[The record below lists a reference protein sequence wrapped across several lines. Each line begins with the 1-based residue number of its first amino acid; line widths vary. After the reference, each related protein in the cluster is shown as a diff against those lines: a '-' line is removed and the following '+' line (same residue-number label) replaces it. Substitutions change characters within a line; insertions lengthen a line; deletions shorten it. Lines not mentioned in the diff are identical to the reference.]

1 MKNLLLIS
9 VMFLTTLAY
18 GQNCYS
24 VKHVESRANIENI
37 SPKRFT
43 LGVKQITEEV
53 MSERYSICEDGD
65 SVSVIVESIEAP
77 TTGVAIGPF
86 EMKRKVTIVTTKI
99 IINGKEY
106 IGVGEGKVDVKST
119 FIELQ
124 DENLPFEKS
133 SFSAALKKSL
143 VDAVNKIWGNT
154 FQYYF

>member
-1 MKNLLLIS
+1 MRKLLLIP
-9 VMFLTTLAY
+9 VMFLASLTYA
-18 GQNCYS
+18 QNCYS
-24 VKHVESRANIENI
+24 VKHVESRANIEGV

-53 MSERYSICEDGD
+53 ISEKYSICENGD
-65 SVSVIVESIEAP
+65 SVSVIVLSIEAP
-77 TTGVAIGPF
+77 TTGIAIGPF

-99 IINGKEY
+99 IINNKEY
-106 IGVGEGKVDVKST
+106 IGVGKGKVDVKST

-143 VDAVNKIWGNT
+143 IDSVNKI
-154 FQYYF
+154 

>member
-99 IINGKEY
+99 IINDKEY

-143 VDAVNKIWGNT
+143 VDAVNKI
-154 FQYYF
+154 

>member
-1 MKNLLLIS
+1 MRKLLLIP
-9 VMFLTTLAY
+9 VMFLASLTYA
-18 GQNCYS
+18 QNCYS
-24 VKHVESRANIENI
+24 VKHVESRANIEGI

-53 MSERYSICEDGD
+53 ISEKYSICEDGD

-77 TTGVAIGPF
+77 TTGIAIGPF

-106 IGVGEGKVDVKST
+106 VGVGESKIDVKST

-124 DENLPFEKS
+124 DENIPFEKS

-143 VDAVNKIWGNT
+143 MDGVNKI
-154 FQYYF
+154 

>member
-53 MSERYSICEDGD
+53 MSERHSICEDGD

-106 IGVGEGKVDVKST
+106 IGEGTAKTTVKST
-119 FIELQ
+119 LIELK
-124 DENLPFEKS
+124 DENLPFEKTT
-133 SFSAALKKSL
+133 FASAVKKSL
-143 VDAVNKIWGNT
+143 LDAVSKM
-154 FQYYF
+154 

>member
-1 MKNLLLIS
+1 MRKLLLIP
-9 VMFLTTLAY
+9 VMFLASLTYA
-18 GQNCYS
+18 QNCYS
-24 VKHVESRANIENI
+24 VKHVESRANIEGV

-53 MSERYSICEDGD
+53 ISEKYSICENGD
-65 SVSVIVESIEAP
+65 SVSVIVLSIEAP
-77 TTGVAIGPF
+77 TTGIAIGPF
-86 EMKRKVTIVTTKI
+86 EMKRKITIVTTKI
-99 IINGKEY
+99 IINNKEY

-143 VDAVNKIWGNT
+143 IDSVNKI
-154 FQYYF
+154 

>member
-1 MKNLLLIS
+1 MRKLLLIP
-9 VMFLTTLAY
+9 VMFLASLTYA
-18 GQNCYS
+18 QNCYS
-24 VKHVESRANIENI
+24 VKHVESRANIEGV

-53 MSERYSICEDGD
+53 ISEKYSICENGD
-65 SVSVIVESIEAP
+65 SVSVIVLSIEAP
-77 TTGVAIGPF
+77 TTGIAIGPF

-99 IINGKEY
+99 IINNKEY

-133 SFSAALKKSL
+133 SFSAALKKSII
-143 VDAVNKIWGNT
+143 DSVNKI
-154 FQYYF
+154 

>member
-1 MKNLLLIS
+1 MRKLLLIP
-9 VMFLTTLAY
+9 VMFLASLTYA
-18 GQNCYS
+18 QNCYS
-24 VKHVESRANIENI
+24 VKHVESRANIEGI

-53 MSERYSICEDGD
+53 ISEKYSICEDGD

-99 IINGKEY
+99 NINGKEY
-106 IGVGEGKVDVKST
+106 VGVGESKIDVKST

-124 DENLPFEKS
+124 DENIPFEKS

-143 VDAVNKIWGNT
+143 MDGVNKI
-154 FQYYF
+154 

>member
-1 MKNLLLIS
+1 MRKLLLIP
-9 VMFLTTLAY
+9 VMFLVSLTYA
-18 GQNCYS
+18 QNCYS
-24 VKHVESRANIENI
+24 VKHVESRANIEGV

-53 MSERYSICEDGD
+53 ISEKYSICENGD
-65 SVSVIVESIEAP
+65 SVSVIVLSIEAP
-77 TTGVAIGPF
+77 TTGIAIGPF

-99 IINGKEY
+99 IINNKEY

-143 VDAVNKIWGNT
+143 IDSVNKI
-154 FQYYF
+154 

>member
-1 MKNLLLIS
+1 MRKLLLIP
-9 VMFLTTLAY
+9 VMFLASLTYA
-18 GQNCYS
+18 QNCYS
-24 VKHVESRANIENI
+24 VKHVESRANIEGI

-53 MSERYSICEDGD
+53 ISEKYSICEDGD

-106 IGVGEGKVDVKST
+106 VGGGESKIDVKST

-124 DENLPFEKS
+124 DENIPFEKS

-143 VDAVNKIWGNT
+143 MDGVNKI
-154 FQYYF
+154 

>member
-99 IINGKEY
+99 VINNKEY

-143 VDAVNKIWGNT
+143 VDAVNKI
-154 FQYYF
+154 

>member
-1 MKNLLLIS
+1 MRKLLLIP
-9 VMFLTTLAY
+9 VMFLASLTYA
-18 GQNCYS
+18 QNCYS
-24 VKHVESRANIENI
+24 VKHVESRANIEGI

-53 MSERYSICEDGD
+53 ISEKYSICEDGD

-106 IGVGEGKVDVKST
+106 IGVGESKIDVKST

-124 DENLPFEKS
+124 DENIPFEKS
-133 SFSAALKKSL
+133 SFSAAVKKSL
-143 VDAVNKIWGNT
+143 MDGVNKI
-154 FQYYF
+154 

>member
-1 MKNLLLIS
+1 MRKLLLIP
-9 VMFLTTLAY
+9 VMFLASLTYA
-18 GQNCYS
+18 QNCYS
-24 VKHVESRANIENI
+24 VKHVESRANIEGV

-53 MSERYSICEDGD
+53 ISEKYSICENGD
-65 SVSVIVESIEAP
+65 SVSVIVLSIEAP
-77 TTGVAIGPF
+77 TTGIAIGPF

-99 IINGKEY
+99 IINNKEY

-124 DENLPFEKS
+124 DENLPLEKS

-143 VDAVNKIWGNT
+143 IDSVNKI
-154 FQYYF
+154 

>member
-1 MKNLLLIS
+1 MRKLLLIP
-9 VMFLTTLAY
+9 VMFLASLTY
-18 GQNCYS
+18 SQNCYS
-24 VKHVESRANIENI
+24 VKHVESHANIEGI

-53 MSERYSICEDGD
+53 ISEKYSICEDGD
-65 SVSVIVESIEAP
+65 SVSVIVLSIEAP
-77 TTGVAIGPF
+77 TTGIAIGPF

-99 IINGKEY
+99 IINDKEY

-143 VDAVNKIWGNT
+143 IDSVNKI
-154 FQYYF
+154 

>member
-1 MKNLLLIS
+1 MRKLLLIP
-9 VMFLTTLAY
+9 VMFLASLTYA
-18 GQNCYS
+18 QNCYS
-24 VKHVESRANIENI
+24 VKHVESRANIEGV

-53 MSERYSICEDGD
+53 ISEKYSICEDGD

-106 IGVGEGKVDVKST
+106 VGVGESKIDVKST

-124 DENLPFEKS
+124 DENIPFEKS

-143 VDAVNKIWGNT
+143 MDGVNKI
-154 FQYYF
+154 

>member
-1 MKNLLLIS
+1 MRKLLLIP
-9 VMFLTTLAY
+9 VMFLASLTYA
-18 GQNCYS
+18 QNCYS
-24 VKHVESRANIENI
+24 VKHVESRANIEGI

-53 MSERYSICEDGD
+53 ISEKYSICENGD
-65 SVSVIVESIEAP
+65 SVSVIVLSIEAP
-77 TTGVAIGPF
+77 TTGIAIGPF

-99 IINGKEY
+99 IINDKEY

-143 VDAVNKIWGNT
+143 IDSVNKI
-154 FQYYF
+154 

>member
-1 MKNLLLIS
+1 MRKILLITS
-9 VMFLTTLAY
+9 FFLSTLTY

-24 VKHVESRANIENI
+24 VKHVESRAKIENV
-37 SPKRFT
+37 STKRFT

-77 TTGVAIGPF
+77 TTGIAIGPF
-86 EMKRKVTIVTTKI
+86 EMKRKTTIVITKI
-99 IINGKEY
+99 IINNIEY
-106 IGVGEGKVDVKST
+106 IGIGESNVDVKST

-143 VDAVNKIWGNT
+143 VDAVNKI
-154 FQYYF
+154 

>member
-99 IINGKEY
+99 IVNNKEY

-143 VDAVNKIWGNT
+143 VDAVNKI
-154 FQYYF
+154 

>member
-1 MKNLLLIS
+1 MRKLLLIP
-9 VMFLTTLAY
+9 VMFLASLTYA
-18 GQNCYS
+18 QNCYS
-24 VKHVESRANIENI
+24 VKHVESRANIEGI
-37 SPKRFT
+37 SPKRYT

-53 MSERYSICEDGD
+53 ISEKYSICEDGD

-106 IGVGEGKVDVKST
+106 IGVGESKIDVKST

-124 DENLPFEKS
+124 DENIPFEKS

-143 VDAVNKIWGNT
+143 MDGVNKI
-154 FQYYF
+154 

>member
-1 MKNLLLIS
+1 MRKLLLIP
-9 VMFLTTLAY
+9 VMFLASLTYA
-18 GQNCYS
+18 QNCYS
-24 VKHVESRANIENI
+24 VKHVESRANIEGV

-53 MSERYSICEDGD
+53 ISEKYSICENGD

-77 TTGVAIGPF
+77 TTGIAIGPF

-99 IINGKEY
+99 IINDKEY

-143 VDAVNKIWGNT
+143 MDGVNKI
-154 FQYYF
+154 